1 MKRIIFAPAILIFL
15 LWAAVPAV
23 GSFSDLDM
31 AQVRM
36 AENRPAEALLAI
48 QEHLRK
54 YPGEP
59 QGLFLKALIL
69 ERSGRFT
76 EAMDVYR
83 SLIDIHPDLPEP
95 YNNLAA
101 LLAAAGRFDEAK
113 QTLQQALQTHPSYAT
128 AHQNLSRIYSAMAG
142 SAYRRALG
150 NDDGKMLVLLDPL
163 EELGLPVDTA
173 LMQAAVDSEPQE
185 RTVSEAPVSSPAMPA
200 PSPDSTSAPR
210 TAQAPEQAPGPL
222 PGVSS
227 WLLPPGFGTQGVPS
241 AQASAQLCIQQEDG
255 RGNIGLDDPCPQD
268 VVAGILAELTSAE
281 PPSVPE
287 PSATAPEASQGPE
300 ASETTEALEVPG
312 APEASGA
319 IEAEAASPMPAAE
332 TSDAPMPAPVP
343 EPLPTPEVPAAGE
356 PENASLSVQAETATA
371 DVPDVDVRKIV
382 TQVVQDWAKAWAD
395 QNVQAYLSFYSDEF
409 KPERGLS
416 LSQWREQRRTRVA
429 APQFIQVSLSNIVVT
444 VLDENSVQVR
454 FAQRYRSNV
463 INDQVPKELQL
474 RKENGQWR
482 IVRERLLPR

>member
-1 MKRIIFAPAILIFL
+1 MKRITLAPAVLVIL
-15 LWAAVPAV
+15 LWAATPAV
-23 GSFSDLDM
+23 SFYADLDM

-36 AENRPAEALLAI
+36 AEERPAEALLAI

-54 YPGEP
+54 HPGEP

-69 ERSGRFT
+69 ERSGRFS

-83 SLIDIHPDLPEP
+83 SLIDIHPELPEP

-101 LLAAAGRFDEAK
+101 LLAAGGRFEEAK

-150 NDDGKMLVLLDPL
+150 NNDDTILVLLDPL
-163 EELGLPVDTA
+163 DELGVSADTA
-173 LMQAAVDSEPQE
+173 VMLAAVDRQAQE
-185 RTVSEAPVSSPAMPA
+185 RLMTEAPLSSPAAMPVPNLDSSA
-200 PSPDSTSAPR
+200 VPPSAR
-210 TAQAPEQAPGPL
+210 APERITGPL

-227 WLLPPGFGTQGVPS
+227 WLSTPGFATQGMPPGL
-241 AQASAQLCIQQEDG
+241 ASALICAPQESPRD
-255 RGNIGLDDPCPQD
+255 NVGLDVTCPQET
-268 VVAGILAELTSAE
+268 VPEILADLASSE
-281 PPSVPE
+281 PPSVSE
-287 PSATAPEASQGPE
+287 PSAAAPEAPEAVGARGTKPVLPTPAPETVSGAPEPAAVPELISAPEAS
-300 ASETTEALEVPG
+300 A
-312 APEASGA
+312 
-319 IEAEAASPMPAAE
+319 
-332 TSDAPMPAPVP
+332 TS
-343 EPLPTPEVPAAGE
+343 E
-356 PENASLSVQAETATA
+356 PESAPPSVQAETSTA
-371 DVPDVDVRKIV
+371 DSFHVDVQETV
-382 TQVVQDWAKAWAD
+382 TQVVQDWAKAWAS

-416 LSQWREQRRTRVA
+416 LAQWREQRRTRVA
-429 APQFIQVSLSNIVVT
+429 APPFIHVTLSNIIVT

-454 FAQRYRSNV
+454 FTQRYRSNV
-463 INDQVPKELQL
+463 VNDQVLKELQM